1 MGPLYH
7 KGLRKL
13 FKNNVAH
20 SDLFFLNCEVLIHQ
34 KYLGLLVT
42 NQKLVYTKNL
52 WIIVL
57 NLKIDI

>member
-13 FKNNVAH
+13 FKNNVAY
-20 SDLFFLNCEVLIHQ
+20 SDLLFLNCEVLIHQ
-34 KYLGLLVT
+34 KYLGFLVT
-42 NQKLVYTKNL
+42 NQKVVYTKNL